1 MAQKYGGQHSPGATK
16 APSGLRAKKA
26 ARAGGR
32 VNFLF
37 FAPLI
42 LAVKAFTSEPVAM
55 AMYLASLGLLLLA
68 AWLTREGLLAQE
80 AFEAR
85 KVARRPAIPRK
96 LFGAVLTGAGLATT
110 GLAGHG
116 HIEAIIFGVLGLGL
130 HIAAFGFDPMKSKG
144 LGDVDEFQ
152 NSRVARAVEEAE
164 AHLTAMHK
172 SIASLNDRDLVARIE
187 RFQSTAR
194 HMFRVIETDPR
205 DLTAARK
212 YLSVYLDAARQ
223 ASAKFADL
231 YARNHSVEAR
241 KNYEALLEDLE
252 QSFGSR
258 TQKLLADD
266 HVDLDIEIDVLRAR
280 LEREGVKI
288 ASDL

>member
-1 MAQKYGGQHSPGATK
+1 MAQRFGGKHSPGASS
-16 APSGLRAKKA
+16 APSGLKTKKA
-26 ARAGGR
+26 TRAGGR

-37 FAPLI
+37 FAPAL
-42 LAVKAFTSEPVAM
+42 LVFKAFTSEPITM
-55 AMYLASLGLLLLA
+55 ATYLAAFGLLLLA
-68 AWLTREGLLAQE
+68 AWLTKEGLIAQE

-96 LFGAVLTGAGLATT
+96 LFGAVLTGAGLGVA
-110 GLAGHG
+110 GIAGHG
-116 HIEAIIFGVLGLGL
+116 PIDALIFAGLGIFL

-144 LGDVDEFQ
+144 LGDVDDFQ
-152 NSRVARAVEEAE
+152 NDRVARAIEDAE
-164 AHLTAMHK
+164 NHLAAMGRA
-172 SIASLNDRDLVARIE
+172 IAALNDRALIARTE

-194 HMFRVIETDPR
+194 HMFRVIEGDPR

-223 ASAKFADL
+223 ASEKFADL
-231 YARNHSVEAR
+231 YARNHSAEAR
-241 KNYEALLEDLE
+241 QNYEALLEDLE
-252 QSFGSR
+252 SSFHNR

-280 LEREGVKI
+280 LEREGVAI
-288 ASDL
+288 VSE